1 MTLSNDMFLK
11 RKRADLRE
19 LILRLN
25 LCLEIAEENLYR
37 AKRYVE
43 NLYADYLAMRV
54 LGDGFKALIYMVEI
68 SEVEYMV
75 KLLSNVCLALE
86 KVIIRLTILS
96 EFYNAFSAG
105 FFKED
110 FEGLKDVEIS
120 VLKFG
125 LTLIDDTRTSS
136 EDFITSISLNLDDY
150 RLSPDGLIAEI

>member
-1 MTLSNDMFLK
+1 MFLK
-11 RKRADLRE
+11 RKKANFRE

-43 NLYADYLAMRV
+43 NLYANYLAMCV
-54 LGDGFKALIYMVEI
+54 IGDGFKALIYMVEI
-68 SEVEYMV
+68 SEAEYMV
-75 KLLSNVCLALE
+75 KLISNVCLALE

-96 EFYNAFSAG
+96 EFYDVFSAG

-110 FEGLKDVEIS
+110 FEGLRDIEIS

-125 LTLIDDTRTSS
+125 LTLIDDTRASS
-136 EDFITSISLNLDDY
+136 EDFITSISFDLDNY
-150 RLSPDGLIAEI
+150 QLSPNGPVAEI